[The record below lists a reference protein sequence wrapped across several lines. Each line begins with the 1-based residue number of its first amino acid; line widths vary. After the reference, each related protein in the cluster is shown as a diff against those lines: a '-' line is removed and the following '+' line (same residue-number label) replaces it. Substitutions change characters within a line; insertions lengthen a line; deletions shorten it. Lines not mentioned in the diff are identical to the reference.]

1 MRMSTHGRPNSRSVF
16 CANCC
21 GPLIV
26 ARELYLKTS
35 RFKVGLFQ
43 YEALF
48 QDLSERGHS
57 EWATHFRERSEQALA
72 LDRHGKLGEWI
83 EAWNSHDLDRILTHY
98 SDDVEITTPMIKIAL
113 GNDSGSLKGKEAVG
127 VYWRQALIKLPDL
140 HFELLDV
147 ATSVDSIALYY
158 KSVMNKNTVEV
169 MFFNEDG
176 EVNKIIAH
184 YT

>member
-1 MRMSTHGRPNSRSVF
+1 MDAHEF
-16 CANCC
+16 A
-21 GPLIV
+21 
-26 ARELYLKTS
+26 K
-35 RFKVGLFQ
+35 
-43 YEALF
+43 
-48 QDLSERGHS
+48 
-57 EWATHFRERSEQALA
+57 
-72 LDRHGKLGEWI
+72 EWI

-98 SDDVEITTPMIKIAL
+98 SDDVEVTTPMIKMAL

-158 KSVMNKNTVEV
+158 KSVMNKNTIEV